1 MKTRKWCKNIVTF
14 VISFAM
20 VIGIFSSM
28 QMEVKA
34 ANSYSVDVTD
44 QSAIQKA
51 KARIYNPGDTL
62 TFNNIPLSSDEINMA
77 EIRLNCYSY
86 ENPTKLL
93 ISALDYLDYNDL
105 NTNTVFICFP
115 SDIQYENIHGNIQYG
130 KFHEYTHTQTQAPT
144 GKENVAIHQFIIDL
158 YVSNTSSA
166 PSESATTPSHECN
179 FQWVTTVEPQPGV
192 DGLEE
197 YKCVTCGVVKESQ
210 PIPAGMATVKNLY
223 GFIKDAPENG
233 TVTTDFGTLHTISDY
248 LLKKMAERSDATVT
262 IQFEYKNQKLQI
274 TFPAGTDYTPVL
286 NDTDT
291 MYGFYGVAAKL
302 GLTVTER

>member
-14 VISFAM
+14 VISFAT

-28 QMEVKA
+28 QMEAKA
-34 ANSYSVDVTD
+34 ADYFFDATKSEDIE
-44 QSAIQKA
+44 AA
-51 KARIYNPGDTL
+51 KNIKYYPGDTL
-62 TFNNIPLSSDEINMA
+62 TFNNIPLSSDENF
-77 EIRLNCYSY
+77 LNFTDFRWVYYSY
-86 ENPTKLL
+86 ENPTKSTG
-93 ISALDYLDYNDL
+93 SALDYNDL

-115 SDIQYENIHGNIQYG
+115 SDIQYG
-130 KFHEYTHTQTQAPT
+130 KFYEYTHTQTQTST
-144 GKENVAIHQFIIDL
+144 GKGNVATHQFIIDL

-197 YKCVTCGVVKESQ
+197 YKCITCGMVKESQ

-286 NDTDT
+286 TDTDT

>member
-1 MKTRKWCKNIVTF
+1 MYDMKTRKWCKNIVTF

-34 ANSYSVDVTD
+34 ANSYSVDVTG
-44 QSAIQKA
+44 QSAIQEA

-130 KFHEYTHTQTQAPT
+130 KFHEYTHTDT
-144 GKENVAIHQFIIDL
+144 GIH
-158 YVSNTSSA
+158 
-166 PSESATTPSHECN
+166 
-179 FQWVTTVEPQPGV
+179 
-192 DGLEE
+192 
-197 YKCVTCGVVKESQ
+197 
-210 PIPAGMATVKNLY
+210 
-223 GFIKDAPENG
+223 
-233 TVTTDFGTLHTISDY
+233 
-248 LLKKMAERSDATVT
+248 R
-262 IQFEYKNQKLQI
+262 
-274 TFPAGTDYTPVL
+274 
-286 NDTDT
+286 
-291 MYGFYGVAAKL
+291 
-302 GLTVTER
+302 